1 MFFIYI
7 LTLSFAILTLEEGV
21 QPLNYKK
28 CKDKKLLNKYL
39 YLPSVIKILMLS
51 PSKNNLCSVNI

>member
-7 LTLSFAILTLEEGV
+7 LTLSFAILALEEGV

-28 CKDKKLLNKYL
+28 CKDKELLNKYL
-39 YLPSVIKILMLS
+39 YSPSVIKILMLS